1 VSGRTF
7 YDYRMYFMRWGQ
19 LFVLFAMSQTLL
31 PRDKTLSQYT
41 VNALRELDRR
51 RRELQ
56 ALSGQLFHDVNLC
69 IECPRPCC
77 AGSYNHFRALDYW
90 LRKYSYQPID
100 DFGLAAHTS
109 WRSRLLSTLAYP
121 MKRTVSSMEEGRN
134 GCSFL
139 GQKGCML
146 ERSERPIMC
155 IFYTCSRQRAQ
166 INAEQR
172 KSHAQLTEALY
183 GVCLETFDV
192 LKQEAGLP
200 KRYGKMRRGA
210 SHTGS
215 LIKGASRAIN
225 NGDHE

>member
-1 VSGRTF
+1 MGSGRTY
-7 YDYRMYFMRWGQ
+7 YDYRMYFRRGGQ

-41 VNALRELDRR
+41 VNALRELDQR

-56 ALSGQLFHDVNLC
+56 DLSGQLFHDVNLC

-77 AGSYNHFRALDYW
+77 VGSYNHFRALDYW

-100 DFGLAAHTS
+100 DFGLAAQTS

-121 MKRTVSSMEEGRN
+121 VKKRTVSSMEEGRN

-139 GQKGCML
+139 GQKGCTL

-166 INAEQR
+166 MNAEQK

-183 GVCLETFDV
+183 DVCLEAFDV

-200 KRYGKMRRGA
+200 KRYGK
-210 SHTGS
+210 
-215 LIKGASRAIN
+215 LILFLL
-225 NGDHE
+225 HL

>member
-1 VSGRTF
+1 MGHLYTLDKRKAYGVRKNFLRLSNVF
-7 YDYRMYFMRWGQ
+7 QAW
-19 LFVLFAMSQTLL
+19 FVFFAMSQTLL

-41 VNALRELDRR
+41 VNALRELDQR

-56 ALSGQLFHDVNLC
+56 DLSGRLFHDVNLC

-77 AGSYNHFRALDYW
+77 AGGSYNHFRALDYW

-100 DFGLAAHTS
+100 DFGLAAQTS
-109 WRSRLLSTLAYP
+109 WLSRPLSTLAYH

-139 GQKGCML
+139 GQKGCTL

-155 IFYTCSRQRAQ
+155 IFYTCGRERAQ
-166 INAEQR
+166 MNAEQK
-172 KSHAQLTEALY
+172 KSHAQWTEALY
-183 GVCLETFDV
+183 DVCLETFDV

-200 KRYGKMRRGA
+200 KRYGKLR
-210 SHTGS
+210 
-215 LIKGASRAIN
+215 LFLLPL
-225 NGDHE
+225 